1 MEKRPRALLFDVGG
15 VCVISPFQA
24 ILDYEKANKIP
35 IGWIN
40 YSIQNTS
47 PDGAWHRLERGE
59 VPLDAAWFK
68 SFNSDFRHQHLWE
81 QFNEKLSTKEKP
93 STMKENG
100 KTPELPQV
108 DAEHVFWE
116 MMRVAQNPDPY
127 MFPALQKL
135 KDAGLFVMGAL
146 SNTTIIPDDSTK
158 LDRKSAAEK
167 QVRRFFDFFIS
178 SAHTGLRKPDPRI
191 YELAMKEIND
201 AARMKGLRGE
211 PIRPDEVVFLDDI
224 GVNLKWARKAGMGT
238 IKVSL
243 GRTQEAVRELEKRT
257 GVNLLDDEKARL

>member
-40 YSIQNTS
+40 YSIQHTS

-68 SFNSDFRHQHLWE
+68 SFNSDFRHLHLWKKFLE
-81 QFNEKLSTKEKP
+81 QSSTRPAGENDKKIPDMP
-93 STMKENG
+93 S
-100 KTPELPQV
+100 V
-108 DAEHVFWE
+108 DAEYLYWE
-116 MMRVAQNPDPY
+116 MMRVAQSPDPY
-127 MFPALQKL
+127 MFPALQKF
-135 KDAGLFVMGAL
+135 KDSGLFIMGAL
-146 SNTTIIPDDSTK
+146 SNTTIIPEETSK
-158 LDRKSAAEK
+158 LDKTSDHAGE
-167 QVRRFFDFFIS
+167 QVKRFFDFFIS

-191 YELAMKEIND
+191 YELALREIND
-201 AARMKGLRGE
+201 ARKAKGIGGGD
-211 PIRPDEVVFLDDI
+211 IRAEEVVFLDDI

-238 IKVSL
+238 IKVDL
-243 GRTQEAVRELEKRT
+243 GRTREAVKELERRT
-257 GVNLLDDEKARL
+257 GLTLLESKPMI